1 MQLKQKLVASPA
13 DKPNRLASCY
23 LPNPATGTL
32 ELFDGVQDSQ
42 WIRPPAFPS
51 GANGLVST
59 LDDYLAFAQMTLN
72 QGKYGSGRILSRLTV
87 EASPPSIVMY
97 ALMNLVNRDGAQ
109 LLHGFCGQ

>member
-1 MQLKQKLVASPA
+1 
-13 DKPNRLASCY
+13 
-23 LPNPATGTL
+23 
-32 ELFDGVQDSQ
+32 
-42 WIRPPAFPS
+42 
-51 GANGLVST
+51 
-59 LDDYLAFAQMTLN
+59 MTLN